1 MNDGQGLENRMGKQ
15 CKFGHSEDAV
25 RSNSLRL
32 RGDSDHEPRKGAC
45 ARYQET

>member
-15 CKFGHSEDAV
+15 CKFGQSEDAV

-32 RGDSDHEPRKGAC
+32 RGDSDHEKVLARVIKKPR
-45 ARYQET
+45 